1 MKNTKYYAIKNGRK
15 KGIFTSHDLCMKY
28 TKNFKNAEFK
38 AFDNKPDAY
47 EYLCGYKLNKAIN
60 IIHDAK
66 SYARENKYAY

>member
-15 KGIFTSHDLCMKY
+15 KGIFISHDLCMKY

-47 EYLCGYKLNKAIN
+47 QRPTY
-60 IIHDAK
+60 
-66 SYARENKYAY
+66 